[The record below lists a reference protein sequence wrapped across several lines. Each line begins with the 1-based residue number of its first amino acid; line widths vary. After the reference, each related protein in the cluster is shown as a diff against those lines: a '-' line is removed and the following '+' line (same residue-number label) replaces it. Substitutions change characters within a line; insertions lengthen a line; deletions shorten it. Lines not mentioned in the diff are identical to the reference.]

1 MEPDSHS
8 LDPVRQALQ
17 DFEAAVVARERRSLV
32 EGKVLRQQTADR
44 ARERVMEEILE
55 LMRRTIAEREGRGRA

>member
-1 MEPDSHS
+1 MQPEGHS

-32 EGKVLRQQTADR
+32 EGKVMRQQTADR

-55 LMRRTIAEREGRGRA
+55 LVRRTLAERERRDGV